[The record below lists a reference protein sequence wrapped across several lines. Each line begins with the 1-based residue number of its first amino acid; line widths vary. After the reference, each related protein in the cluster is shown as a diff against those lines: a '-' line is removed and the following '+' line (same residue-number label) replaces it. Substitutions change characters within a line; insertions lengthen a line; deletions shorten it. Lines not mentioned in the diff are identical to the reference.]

1 MAGHKPHRV
10 VLTVWLAVLAS
21 PVPSSAEPS
30 GRQDP
35 VAVRFFE
42 RRIRPV
48 LRKHCFKCHSA
59 NTKTPKGKL
68 RVDFRDGL
76 RIGGDSGP
84 AVIPGRPDNSLLIKA
99 LEHKGP
105 KMPPQGKLPR
115 NVVADFR
122 MWIRTGASDP
132 RDKPTT
138 RDSASPV
145 RLQPEDARAFWSWK
159 PLEQPPIPVFDDSW
173 IRNPI
178 DAFVAARHHR
188 AGLTP
193 APQASSATLLRRAS
207 FDLLGLPPSS
217 RDLAAF
223 QRSSVPGR
231 WPSLVDRLLADPRFG
246 ERWARHW
253 LDVARFAESDGFE
266 MDYDRPEAWRY
277 RDFVVGA
284 MNRDMPFDE
293 FVRWQ
298 LAGDRLRPENPWA
311 TVATGFLVA
320 GVENRIQSRKDFVQ
334 QRYDKLDDFS
344 ATTATAMLGLT
355 IGCARCHDHKYDPI
369 SQRDYY
375 SFTAA
380 FAETVSGVRR
390 FQAAEGTFSVYAV
403 SEVTNHRIRMVVAT
417 EPSFKGLPSIPSS
430 VRFLVRGDPDNARE
444 VSSTGF
450 PPFLI
455 SPRVSQ
461 SRWLDRRSVEPGR
474 VGLARWMT
482 DDRHGAGHLLA
493 RVIVNRL
500 WHHHF
505 GHGLAATP
513 NDFGTRG
520 DRPTHPQLLDWLAST
535 LIANGWHLKSIHR
548 LILTSATYRMGYQS
562 PVSAS
567 VRNGTHPDPQ
577 NLLYWRREPKRLEA
591 EAIRDSLLAVSGRL
605 DSTMHGPGTLNQE
618 HPRRSIYLRIKRS
631 RLIPVLQLFDGPDSL
646 QSIGQR
652 SITTTAPQAL
662 LMLNNPFVQRSAEL
676 FAQGLSRVNRTENN
690 DVITRGFVVAT
701 GRRPTAEE
709 YRLATVVL
717 ADGSEEKV
725 FDFCRMLLCL
735 NEFLYIE

>member
-1 MAGHKPHRV
+1 
-10 VLTVWLAVLAS
+10 VL
-21 PVPSSAEPS
+21 
-30 GRQDP
+30 Q
-35 VAVRFFE
+35 
-42 RRIRPV
+42 
-48 LRKHCFKCHSA
+48 KHCFKCHSA
-59 NTKTPKGKL
+59 NTKSAKGKL

-76 RIGGDSGP
+76 RTGGISGP
-84 AVIPGRPDNSLLIKA
+84 AVIPGQPDKSLLIKA

-105 KMPPQGKLPR
+105 KMPPQGKLPQ

-122 MWIRTGASDP
+122 TWIRNGASDP
-132 RDKPTT
+132 RDIPSTP
-138 RDSASPV
+138 DSTGPI
-145 RLQPEDARAFWSWK
+145 RLTPGDARGFWAWK
-159 PLEQPPIPVFDDSW
+159 PLEPPPVPAVEDSW
-173 IRNPI
+173 ISNPI
-178 DAFVAARHHR
+178 DAFVAARHRR
-188 AGLTP
+188 AGLAP
-193 APQASSATLLRRAS
+193 APPASSATLLRRAS

-217 RDLAAF
+217 RHLAAF
-223 QRSSVPGR
+223 QNSADPGR
-231 WPSLVDRLLADPRFG
+231 WLSLVNRLLADPRFG

-277 RDFVVGA
+277 RDFVVRA
-284 MNRDMPFDE
+284 MNRDMPFDD

-380 FAETVSGVRR
+380 FSETVSGIRKFR
-390 FQAAEGTFSVYAV
+390 AAGAAFPVYAAT
-403 SEVTNHRIRMVVAT
+403 EVTNHRIRMVVAT

-450 PPFLI
+450 PSFLV

-461 SRWLDRRSVEPGR
+461 SRWFDRRSGDPGR
-474 VGLARWMT
+474 VALARWMT

-505 GHGLAATP
+505 GRGLVATP

-535 LIANGWHLKSIHR
+535 LITNRWRLKSVHR

-562 PVSAS
+562 PESAS
-567 VRNGTHPDPQ
+567 VRHGEHPDPQ
-577 NLLYWRREPKRLEA
+577 NLLYWRREPKRLDA

-605 DSTMHGPGTLNQE
+605 DSTMHGPGSLNQE
-618 HPRRSIYLRIKRS
+618 HPRRSIYLRVKRS

-676 FAQGLSRVNRTENN
+676 FAQRLSRANPTEKH
-690 DVITRGFVVAT
+690 DVITRGFVIAT
-701 GRRPTAEE
+701 GRRPTPEE
-709 YRLATVVL
+709 HRLATAVL
-717 ADGSEEKV
+717 ADGSGEKV
-725 FDFCRMLLCL
+725 FDVCRMLLCL